1 MSGSGANVKCGRV
14 RYMVAIGGKAGS
26 EQAALLSSRNRN
38 AKSSS
43 QATAGSST
51 TAKAKGLGAAP
62 TTMGVPGWLFEV
74 RIGVCRLVPPVT

>member
-1 MSGSGANVKCGRV
+1 MSALGANVKCGRV

-43 QATAGSST
+43 QATARSSHNGESES
-51 TAKAKGLGAAP
+51 AGRRPDDDGC
-62 TTMGVPGWLFEV
+62 PGMV
-74 RIGVCRLVPPVT
+74 V